1 MKLKLITKR
10 AVTVLLTVVLFTGC
24 LIPHAANNENAYET
38 GEIPDPPGNTTS
50 KHSNKLL

>member
-24 LIPHAANNENAYET
+24 LIPHAANNETKHPAN
-38 GEIPDPPGNTTS
+38 S
-50 KHSNKLL
+50 KIFVLTVELIHARRLV